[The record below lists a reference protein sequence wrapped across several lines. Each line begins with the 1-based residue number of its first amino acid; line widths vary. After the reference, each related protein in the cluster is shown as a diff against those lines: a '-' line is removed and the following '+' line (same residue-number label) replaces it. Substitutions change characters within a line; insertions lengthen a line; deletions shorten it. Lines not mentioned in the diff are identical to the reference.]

1 MPTKNSE
8 QEHFFVEGMRSD
20 NVNNAESPKSFFFGL
35 NGRLYSYNGKLSFS
49 SIEGTIDVFKDERII
64 KYMGYTAF
72 KDELVLM
79 VKVRNEGDFGIDPN
93 ISSGTEITY
102 PGGPTVDPTN
112 PQAVDFSDLYELL
125 DDGYLGPICD
135 NGSQPVDPDAEYYD
149 AFISI
154 TKFNNNLV
162 GKYLWI
168 GNLNWDI
175 NSKIVTVGMS
185 ENSSFKRI
193 YFTDFVNTFRVVNIL
208 NSKIENQSADRFN
221 VFQEFSLSE
230 PIVDDV
236 QTGGSLKAGVNFYAY
251 RLLSD
256 DGQRTVFSDVTE
268 RVLIY
273 PGSTGQ
279 DIRGGDTS
287 ENTGKKVKL
296 RILTENI
303 SIYNKIEV
311 VAIVYEAEGSPTSV
325 KSIGVQDLQ
334 NVNIFYHTGTEVGY
348 DLNIILSD
356 ITLRNS
362 GWRFCSDLKTKK
374 NQLYAS
380 GLRNVPI
387 PFTTHDIGKDF
398 ILRAFNVSGSTYNG
412 SFINPQ
418 PDVYRY
424 IPKNGSIGSYVKKK
438 MYIQEIKVFGS
449 FTFSITV
456 GANTYTKDF
465 AFLNVYTNVTSDIY
479 NFIEE
484 IKSQLP
490 MFYFTYVNGEIVIA
504 PANNTVTIDDIKFD
518 FSTDEVTMQAT
529 YDYEFVNPNLSGQ
542 LIHGFQS
549 YGFERGNGIRIT
561 FKPEYQDLIEK
572 ANPFMYCKHP
582 DSTIFGGTNSFWDW
596 DIDDINPI
604 LADAYNYNRQNLF
617 NLKEKNFKRGLFKGE
632 IYRLGLQFERS
643 GETIFVLPIGDI
655 FVPEI
660 GENVLGL
667 TNEEIT
673 KWDNSRKKND
683 VLQSILTTLLVDIR
697 LNCEFRKIY
706 SSIKVVYVQRTPEN
720 RTIVCQGLAA
730 PLVRYNQFDGTS
742 VQLNPAVAVKW
753 QLPFMGGPGI
763 DIRGVRDYNTFGE
776 NMNGISNGRGRTIV
790 HRKLMYFDSPE
801 ILFDRI
807 PINSVETGKIQVVA
821 KVWGD
826 HQGTKYLGHGRS
838 YEQGS
843 TYSQKIYSTIPITG
857 RNSKPGAQF
866 PNSHGLTG
874 NGELLPNWVNV
885 TVFSETSYIA
895 NKTVTNIYKSKLMAK
910 GEILSGIYLDTNY
923 EISNNAMSLFQPVI
937 FYSDPDRYPE
947 VKKGNTNFEGWKSN
961 RHCMGARTL
970 FLKSQ
975 DDIFNESFFDGQYV
989 SCDHEGT
996 GWGYQ
1001 DAAFVRHA
1009 LINIKKDN
1017 VDTVYGGR
1025 TELAY
1030 SRNIFIP
1037 MSKTFAIP
1045 KSSNRTM
1052 RIQVQGDTYCTL
1064 FFNNKTQYYDY
1075 GIERIHMNHAGGGDN
1090 GTDNNMDYDDVPK
1103 RTAAWGYGVVI
1114 ESTVDIAL
1122 AKGLKFYQNS
1132 GPVDMRKTTDAI
1144 NEAYFQEATLRK
1156 YVSKPIDFKDD
1167 PDLLHVIAASE
1178 VKIMGSP
1185 IDNWTYFK
1193 INNFYELE
1201 KDKGAV
1207 YNMAKT
1213 LNEMFAIQE
1222 RQSSRLFVNE
1232 RTQMP
1237 TSDGDIVIKTG
1248 EGTKIDGHIVVSDY
1262 GTGIRRSVT
1271 EMISTVTGVSGF
1283 YFYDELK
1290 NELVKITK
1298 PIFLEKDIAY
1308 YINNLLKNNKVYDV
1322 EGYYDDL
1329 NKETVIRTRIQGG
1342 MVLTYSYNELL
1353 DCMNGIFE
1361 YDHDQYFVWNNEV
1374 FAPKIS
1380 TKQIPPIN
1388 PISPRLLPP
1397 NQYYS
1402 IEQLNKGPHLR
1413 ISGDYKSLKIGVT
1426 TNISPTSIKI
1436 FTAWMANI
1444 NIDYPVERI
1453 TVKTSS
1459 GQEREI
1465 LGTHHRYRIREG
1477 IHSAPLK
1484 NRMDWADLRGEWME
1498 LTVEIKNKKNKKID
1512 IFSITNFVRESYL

>member
-8 QEHFFVEGMRSD
+8 MEHFFVKGMRSD
-20 NVNNAESPKSFFFGL
+20 NINNAENPESYFLGV

-49 SIEGTIDVFKDERII
+49 SIEGTIDVFSDNRII
-64 KYMGYTAF
+64 KYLGYTSF
-72 KDELVLM
+72 KDEMVLM
-79 VKVRNEGDFGIDPN
+79 VKVLNEGDFGIDPS
-93 ISSGTEITY
+93 ISSGTDITY
-102 PGGPTVDPTN
+102 PGGPTIDPTN

-125 DDGYLGPICD
+125 DDGYLGPICH
-135 NGSQPVDPDAEYYD
+135 NGSQPVDPDAEIYD

-154 TKFNNNLV
+154 TKNSSGVLV
-162 GKYLWI
+162 GKYLWV
-168 GNLNWDI
+168 GDLNWDI
-175 NSKIVTVGMS
+175 NSKIVTIGMS

-193 YFTDFVNTFRVVNIL
+193 YFTDFLNTFRVVNIL

-230 PIVDDV
+230 PIVDEV
-236 QTGGSLKAGVNFYAY
+236 QTGGSLKSGVNFYAY

-268 RVLIY
+268 RILIY

-287 ENTGKKVKL
+287 EDTGKKVKL

-325 KSIGVQDLQ
+325 KSIGVQDLENI
-334 NVNIFYHTGTEVGY
+334 NVFYHTGTEIGY

-387 PFTTHDIGKDF
+387 PFTMHDIGKDF
-398 ILRAFNVSGSTYNG
+398 ILRAFNNSGSTYQT
-412 SFINPQ
+412 SFINPE
-418 PDVYRY
+418 PNVYRY
-424 IPKNGSIGSYVKKK
+424 IPKSGSIGNYIKNK

-449 FTFSITV
+449 FTFTV
-456 GANTYTKDF
+456 TYQNQTFSKNF
-465 AFLNVYTNVTSDIY
+465 GYLNIY
-479 NFIEE
+479 NDVTVVIYQFLEE
-484 IKSQLP
+484 IKPQLS
-490 MFYFTYVNGEIVIA
+490 MFFFTYINSEIIIA
-504 PANNTVTIDDIKFD
+504 PINSLISLNDLNFE
-518 FSTDEVTMQAT
+518 FSTDEVTVQSS
-529 YDYEFVNPNLSGQ
+529 YDYEFINPNINGQ

-549 YGFERGNGIRIT
+549 YGFERGNGVRIT
-561 FKPEYQDLIEK
+561 FKPEYQDLMER
-572 ANPFMYCKHP
+572 ANPFMVSKHP
-582 DSTIFGGTNSFWDW
+582 DSSIFGGTNSFWDW
-596 DIDDINPI
+596 GDIGDINTV
-604 LADAYNYNRQNLF
+604 LADSYAFNRQNMF
-617 NLKEKNFKRGLFKGE
+617 NLKEKKFKRGLFKGE

-655 FVPEI
+655 YVPEI

-667 TNEEIT
+667 TTEEIT
-673 KWDNSRKKND
+673 KWDNSRKKGD
-683 VLQSILTTLLVDIR
+683 ILQSILTMLLIDIR
-697 LNCEFRKIY
+697 LNCEFREIY
-706 SSIKVVYVQRTPEN
+706 SSIKVVYVQRTPDN
-720 RTIVCQGLAA
+720 RTVICQGLAG

-742 VQLNPAVAVKW
+742 IQLNPAVAVKW

-763 DIRGVRDYNTFGE
+763 DVRGVRDYSTFGE
-776 NMNGISNGRGRTIV
+776 NMGGISNGRGRTIT

-807 PINSVETGKIQVVA
+807 PVNTVQTGKIQVVA
-821 KVWGD
+821 KIWGD
-826 HQGTKYLGHGRS
+826 HQGFKYISHGRAA
-838 YEQGS
+838 EQAS
-843 TYSQKIYSTIPITG
+843 TFSQKIYSTIPVTG
-857 RNSKPGAQF
+857 RNSMPGAQF
-866 PNSHGLTG
+866 PNPHGLVG
-874 NGELLPNWVNV
+874 NGAILPNWVNI
-885 TVFSETSYIA
+885 TIFSEASYIT
-895 NKTVTNIYKSKLMAK
+895 NKISTPIYKSKIMAK
-910 GEILSGIYLDTNY
+910 GEILSGVYLDTSY
-923 EISNNAMSLFQPVI
+923 EISNNALSLFQPTI

-961 RHCMGARTL
+961 RHTVGARTL
-970 FLKSQ
+970 LLKSQ
-975 DDIFNESFFDGQYV
+975 DDIFSEEFYDNLMVASDNE
-989 SCDHEGT
+989 T
-996 GWGYQ
+996 GWSYG
-1001 DAAFVRHA
+1001 DAAFVKHA
-1009 LINIKKDN
+1009 LINIIKDN
-1017 VDTVYGGR
+1017 TDTVYGGR

-1045 KSSNRTM
+1045 KDSNRTM
-1052 RIQVQGDTYCTL
+1052 RIKVQGDTFCTL
-1064 FFNNKTQYYDY
+1064 FFNNKTQYADY
-1075 GIERIHMNHAGGGDN
+1075 GEERIHMNHAGGGDN
-1090 GTDNNMDYDDVPK
+1090 GTDKEKDYDDVPK

-1114 ESTVDIAL
+1114 ESTVDITL

-1132 GPVDMRKTTDAI
+1132 GPVDMRKTTDVI
-1144 NEAYFQEATLRK
+1144 NEVYFQEATLRK
-1156 YVSKPIDFKDD
+1156 YVSKPLDFKDD

-1213 LNEMFAIQE
+1213 LNELFAIQE
-1222 RQSSRLFVNE
+1222 RQTSRLFVNE
-1232 RTQMP
+1232 RTQMQ
-1237 TSDGDIVIKTG
+1237 TSDGDIVVKTG
-1248 EGTKIDGHIVVSDY
+1248 EGNKIDGHIVVSDY

-1271 EMISTVTGVSGF
+1271 EMISTVTGASGF

-1290 NELVKITK
+1290 NEIVKITN
-1298 PIFLEKDIAY
+1298 PILLKSDLAFY
-1308 YINNLLKNNKVYDV
+1308 VNNLLKDNKVYDV

-1342 MVLTYSYNELL
+1342 LVLTYSYNELL
-1353 DCMNGIFE
+1353 ECVNGIFE
-1361 YDHDQYFVWNNEV
+1361 YDHDQYFVWNNETY
-1374 FAPKIS
+1374 APKKS
-1380 TKQIPPIN
+1380 VSEVSPIN
-1388 PISPRLLPP
+1388 PRAAGYE
-1397 NQYYS
+1397 YYS

-1413 ISGDYKSLKIGVT
+1413 ISGTYKSMKIGVT
-1426 TNISPTSIKI
+1426 TNISPTSVKI

-1444 NIDYPVERI
+1444 NIDYPIEKI

-1465 LGTHHRYRIREG
+1465 LGDHHRYKIREG
-1477 IHSAPLK
+1477 VHSVPLK
-1484 NRMDWADLRGEWME
+1484 NRMDWSDLRGEWME

-1512 IFSITNFVRESYL
+1512 VFSITNFVRESYL